1 MGLLTQGYWHSTFW
15 AKDYWNDDYWQNYGI
30 KINEYDITVDN
41 GIAEL
46 TINDDTMDITIDNG
60 IPELS
65 IR

>member
-15 AKDYWNDDYWQNYGI
+15 AEDYWNDDYWQNYGI
-30 KINEYDITVDN
+30 VINQYDITVDN
-41 GIAEL
+41 SIAEL
-46 TINDDTMDITIDNG
+46 TIHSDTVSLTIDNG